1 MALLNHYGECIKVLV
16 SLHKEHPSFTLGRHL
31 ATALSDYGDIWGIS
45 DKEMLF
51 ALKKYQSELGM
62 TDDRIVEDEYVNKV
76 IKDGMN
82 LDTILDDDDEQEE
95 Y

>member
-1 MALLNHYGECIKVLV
+1 
-16 SLHKEHPSFTLGRHL
+16 
-31 ATALSDYGDIWGIS
+31 
-45 DKEMLF
+45 
-51 ALKKYQSELGM
+51 M